1 MKKTLLSAVVMGLL
15 VVTACKK
22 EGCMDNT
29 ATNFNVEAT
38 KDDGSCQ
45 YAPVAQDGFRWKE
58 DGGSEIVAD
67 SAFWTTGSWGT
78 GIRAY
83 KGGNS
88 NFFEINWDN
97 QDNTSI
103 GTKTVSSSYGFTFM
117 KNNTTYTNSGSAS
130 VAITAF
136 SDNKMSGNFTIS
148 VSGGSIQSIQANFG
162 NLPKK

>member
-1 MKKTLLSAVVMGLL
+1 MKKIVVVAIVGLISFNS
-15 VVTACKK
+15 CKK
-22 EGCMDNT
+22 EGCTDNT
-29 ATNFNVEAT
+29 ATNFNVEAK

-45 YAPVAQDGFRWKE
+45 YAPIAQDGFRWKE

-88 NFFEINWDN
+88 NMFEINWDN
-97 QDNTSI
+97 QDNTSV
-103 GTKTVSSSYGFTFM
+103 GTKTLNSSYGFTYI
-117 KNNTTYTNSGSAS
+117 KGGTTYSNSGTSNI
-130 VAITAF
+130 AITAF
-136 SDNKMSGNFTIS
+136 SNNKLSGNFTIS
-148 VSGGSIQSIQANFG
+148 ITGGSIASIQATFV